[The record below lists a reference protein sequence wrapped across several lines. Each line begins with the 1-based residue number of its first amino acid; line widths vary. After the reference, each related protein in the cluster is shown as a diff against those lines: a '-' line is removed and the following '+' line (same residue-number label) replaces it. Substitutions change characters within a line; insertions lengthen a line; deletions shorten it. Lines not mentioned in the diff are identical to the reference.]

1 MIQPDLF
8 GMYRTISLDPPWLE
22 RGGGKSCRGAQRHY
36 PLMPTA
42 EIIDLVLESA
52 PVGRLAPSAHCWI
65 WVTDNFLEDGLQLM
79 RALGFRYVRTLCWVK
94 VRSVNER
101 RRRRAARRM
110 IEQRRGRWVLRWC
123 SLGRPP
129 RVGFVRLQV
138 GLGQYLRGSHELCL
152 FGVRGDAMVPPP
164 SRRRP
169 SVVFASRGRHSAKPD
184 AAYAVIGDVSPGPRV
199 EMFARVARPGWDAWG
214 NEAPVAA

>member
-8 GMYRTISLDPPWLE
+8 GMYRCLSLDPPWLE

-36 PLMPTA
+36 TLMPTA
-42 EIIDLVLESA
+42 EIVDLVLGSE
-52 PVGRLAPSAHCWI
+52 PVARLAPSAHCWI
-65 WVTDNFLEDGLQLM
+65 WVTDNFLEDGLVLM
-79 RALGFRYVRTLCWVK
+79 RALGFRYVRTLAWVK

-101 RRRRAARRM
+101 KRARLRREDRRR
-110 IEQRRGRWVLRWC
+110 I
-123 SLGRPP
+123 SL
-129 RVGFVRLQV
+129 VRLQI
-138 GLGQYLRGSHELCL
+138 GIGQYLRGSHELCL

-164 SRRRP
+164 GRRAP
-169 SVVFASRGRHSAKPD
+169 SVVFAARGRHSAKPD

-199 EMFARVARPGWDAWG
+199 EMFARIARPGWDAWG